1 MSADT
6 DPLTP
11 APRANHHPFC
21 SGGLVLF
28 GAGSTIQS
36 AFSILICLA
45 SITVYSIYVPLKDPD
60 DNNLQWLAQMQLFLV
75 LLSILLMKAD
85 NTEDSSADQTY
96 LGWLLIVM
104 TVPGYGRS
112 AERTLSDLV
121 YPVT

>member
-1 MSADT
+1 M
-6 DPLTP
+6 
-11 APRANHHPFC
+11 
-21 SGGLVLF
+21 
-28 GAGSTIQS
+28 
-36 AFSILICLA
+36 
-45 SITVYSIYVPLKDPD
+45 YSIYVPLKDPD

-121 YPVT
+121 YPAT